1 MITEEKKRQ
10 HLLRKIINIPSSKL
24 KELEDF
30 ISKFEHKINA
40 KSKLLS
46 FAGAWENIEDSVLND
61 FTENLIDNR
70 KRNKRRWIDE

>member
-10 HLLRKIINIPSSKL
+10 QILKKIVSIPSSKL

-30 ISKFEHKINA
+30 ISILEEKINA

-46 FAGAWENIEDSVLND
+46 FAGAWENIEDSVLID
-61 FTENLIDNR
+61 FTENLIENR
-70 KRNKRRWIDE
+70 KQNKRRFLDE

>member
-10 HLLRKIINIPSSKL
+10 KLLKQITSIPSSKL

-30 ISKFEHKINA
+30 LSKLEHKINV
-40 KSKLLS
+40 KTEILS
-46 FAGAWENIEDSVLND
+46 FAGAWENIEDSDLID

-70 KRNKRRWIDE
+70 KRNKRRWLDE